1 MKFLM
6 FFVLSLCIG
15 LNFACSS
22 NDSSESNLPAITKKP
37 IVIVNPTSR
46 LANQD
51 RGGSSRNKAL
61 DREVELP
68 MKLWQ
73 SFEYQMIKFRGVGGG
88 GGTQQDEFCG
98 GQGEPSELKIGISV
112 TVLEEARCIFS
123 QFQEDGDG
131 SPKRYSVS
139 LTKIRI
145 NDTGEEGWTW
155 IKAIKLNE

>member
-51 RGGSSRNKAL
+51 RGGSSRMTM
-61 DREVELP
+61 DIRGT
-68 MKLWQ
+68 Q
-73 SFEYQMIKFRGVGGG
+73 IKFFLSN
-88 GGTQQDEFCG
+88 TSSPC
-98 GQGEPSELKIGISV
+98 LK
-112 TVLEEARCIFS
+112 LEYLV
-123 QFQEDGDG
+123 
-131 SPKRYSVS
+131 KNV
-139 LTKIRI
+139 
-145 NDTGEEGWTW
+145 
-155 IKAIKLNE
+155 